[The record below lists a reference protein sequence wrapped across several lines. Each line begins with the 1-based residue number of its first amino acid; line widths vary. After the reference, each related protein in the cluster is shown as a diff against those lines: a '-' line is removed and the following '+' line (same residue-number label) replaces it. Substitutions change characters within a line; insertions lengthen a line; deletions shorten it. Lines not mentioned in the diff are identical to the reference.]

1 MPQLEL
7 ETRIDAPARACFDLS
22 LDVGAHTAS
31 MGDSGERV
39 VGGVAEGV
47 MGLGD
52 EVTWRARH
60 FGVPFTMTSRITAL
74 EAPRRFVDEQ
84 VRGPFERWWH
94 EHVFDEVDGR
104 TRMLD
109 RIEFASPVGPVGRI
123 VDRLVLEQYM
133 TRLIERRNAW
143 LAAELSR

>member
-7 ETRIDAPARACFDLS
+7 ETWIDAPARACFDLS

-133 TRLIERRNAW
+133 TRLIEQRNAW
-143 LAAELSR
+143 LATELSR